1 LGTPFVL
8 FGPAHLAVLALAV
21 LFPLVASA
29 VTRGHPA
36 GDRAVRW
43 FLAALLL
50 SEWLAFYL
58 VFRTRGWLDLNNG
71 LPLSLCD
78 WAQAALVIALLSR
91 NQFAYE
97 LGYFWGLAGT
107 LQGLITPDLAYGFPD
122 VRFLLFMAN
131 HASIIAS
138 LLYLTLGTKLRPVPA
153 SLPRVIVASL
163 VYPVVAGA
171 FDYALGANY
180 GFLHD
185 KGGHVS
191 LLTLL
196 APWPWYIG
204 ELVLIGFLSIAVYY
218 TPFFLLDLFKGRTA
232 GRKTAR
238 QSR

>member
-1 LGTPFVL
+1 LSPPFVL
-8 FGPAHLAVLALAV
+8 FGPAHLAALALAV
-21 LFPLVASA
+21 LFPLVASII
-29 VTRGHPA
+29 TRGHPA

-50 SEWLAFYL
+50 GEWLAFYL
-58 VFRTRGWLDLNNG
+58 VFGMRGWLEWNNG

-78 WAQAALVIALLSR
+78 WAEGALIIALLSR
-91 NQFAYE
+91 NQLAYE
-97 LGYFWGLAGT
+97 LGYFWGLGGT

-131 HASIIAS
+131 HAGIIAS

-153 SLPRVIVASL
+153 SLPRVILASL

-204 ELVLIGFLSIAVYY
+204 ELVLIGFLSIAIYY
-218 TPFFLLDLFKGRTA
+218 TPFFIVDVFR
-232 GRKTAR
+232 RPKT
-238 QSR
+238 STS

>member
-1 LGTPFVL
+1 LGPPFVL

-21 LFPLVASA
+21 LFPLAASVFA
-29 VTRGHPA
+29 RSHP
-36 GDRAVRW
+36 GRDRALRW

-58 VFRTRGWLDLNNG
+58 VFWTRGWLDWSNG

-78 WAQAALVIALLSR
+78 WAEGSLIIALLSR

-131 HASIIAS
+131 HAGIIAS
-138 LLYLTLGTKLRPVPA
+138 LLYLTLGTRLRPIPV
-153 SLPRVIVASL
+153 SLPRVILASL
-163 VYPVVAGA
+163 VYPMVAGV
-171 FDYALGANY
+171 FDYVLGANY

-204 ELVLIGFLSIAVYY
+204 ELVLIGFLSVALYY
-218 TPFFLLDLFKGRTA
+218 APFFLLDVLR
-232 GRKTAR
+232 RPKT
-238 QSR
+238 STS